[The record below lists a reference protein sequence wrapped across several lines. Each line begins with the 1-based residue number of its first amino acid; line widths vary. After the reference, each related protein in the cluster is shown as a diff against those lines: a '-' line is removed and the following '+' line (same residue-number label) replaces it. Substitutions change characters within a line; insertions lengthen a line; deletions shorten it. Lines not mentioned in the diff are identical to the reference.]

1 MHVFNFISA
10 YIAPLLR
17 LSTTDISAVKDNLA
31 VLSLLSFGSVPVIS
45 VAALVD
51 STWKQTGIFYF
62 TEVSQVFA

>member
-51 STWKQTGIFYF
+51 ST
-62 TEVSQVFA
+62 